1 MRKAL
6 FPNGSIHRSVAIPIS
21 FVLLLLTA
29 RCDSKKPIPPTPPPN
44 IGPDAVQALQ
54 NVVRQADETK
64 DFVVRFKHLLNNF
77 GDSQIN
83 IAKNKYAATVTPVNA
98 TVDLLEQKMAGTTTL
113 TDEQFTTQAT
123 AAVDANLEFNTVLEG
138 GLENTA
144 NFNNFVLTNHIA
156 LNEAWTKIWRAA
168 PGLSPDLKQQLRTFL
183 ESRIRYKSWDATQ

>member
-123 AAVDANLEFNTVLEG
+123 AAVDA
-138 GLENTA
+138 
-144 NFNNFVLTNHIA
+144 
-156 LNEAWTKIWRAA
+156 
-168 PGLSPDLKQQLRTFL
+168 
-183 ESRIRYKSWDATQ
+183 